1 MKKNILIDAEEE
13 LLNDIKF
20 ANKVLNDIDSITIS
34 DMALV
39 EISNLKNV
47 LLEIFNAYLEDKIT
61 SSVLI
66 DIIEVLEGI
75 IDVKYCDE
83 FPKTL
88 SPKYNEDD
96 TKSLGIDSILWF
108 DIFRMYVSF
117 KKNDIC
123 EFIKFL
129 KSDNSLKAH
138 QDLRAYLYKKSSTLK
153 TWI

>member
-1 MKKNILIDAEEE
+1 MKKNILIGAEVE

-20 ANKVLNDIDSITIS
+20 ANKVLDDIDSITIT
-34 DMALV
+34 DIALV
-39 EISNLKNV
+39 EISNLRNI

-66 DIIEVLEGI
+66 EIIEVLEEI

-88 SPKYNEDD
+88 SPKYNENN

-108 DIFRMYVSF
+108 DIFRMHVSF
-117 KKNDIC
+117 KKDDIK

-129 KSDNSLKAH
+129 KSENPLKAH
-138 QDLRAYLYKKSSTLK
+138 QDLRAYLYKKSSILK